1 MMELHYVEA
10 ARNRGL
16 GVRTYRLAAAIVLA
30 FVLFGGLGAS
40 ASAQTVNRTNVPPGE
55 AVPTGGTFSIRFPT
69 AFSDVEARAKA
80 NTPDGVDA
88 IVRMLTGL
96 NGDGIR
102 FSATETPFVPGQQ
115 PQPMEDF
122 MEAAKQRPRAVVTD
136 VHREHQDD
144 TEILSFALDDF
155 KGGTYFHIVRT
166 KDAQYMQVIQ
176 FPESQRDKAAA
187 IKDDFFSSFKITR

>member
-1 MMELHYVEA
+1 
-10 ARNRGL
+10 
-16 GVRTYRLAAAIVLA
+16 VRTYRLAAAIVFAL
-30 FVLFGGLGAS
+30 VLLGGLSAS
-40 ASAQTVNRTNVPPGE
+40 ASAQTVNRTNVPAGE
-55 AVPTGGTFSIRFPT
+55 AAPTGGTFSIRFPT

-80 NTPDGVDA
+80 DTPDGVDA
-88 IVRMLTGL
+88 IVRMLTGMS
-96 NGDGIR
+96 GDGIR

-122 MEAAKQRPRAVVTD
+122 MQAAKQRPRAVVTD
-136 VHREHQDD
+136 VRRERQDD
-144 TEILSFALDDF
+144 MEILSFALDDF

-187 IKDDFFSSFKITR
+187 MKDDFFGSFKIAR